1 MSHDLTARVNDAHE
15 FTAEDLNASDWT
27 ALPLE
32 GEVRRYRIP
41 IGHEWV
47 TAEVLEFDAFAKR
60 VDLRIRGRRYS
71 VQLADELDR
80 LIDELGL
87 SAQAEVVGGDI
98 HAPMPGLVREIM
110 VSVGDTVEA
119 GQAVLVLEAMKM
131 ENIIRAEAAATV
143 TELAAEVGAAVE
155 KGAMLVRMEGI

>member
-1 MSHDLTARVNDAHE
+1 MPHNLTARVNDAHE
-15 FTAEDLNASDWT
+15 FSTEDLNPAGWA

-32 GEVRRYRIP
+32 GDGRRFRIP

-47 TAEVLEFDAFAKR
+47 TAEVLDFDAFAKR

-87 SAQAEVVGGDI
+87 SAQPEIIGGDI

-110 VSVGDTVEA
+110 VAVGDTVEA

-143 TELAAEVGAAVE
+143 TELAAEVGTAVE
-155 KGAMLVRMEGI
+155 KGAVLVRMEAV